1 LPPLIDAQ
9 GPNKRGDKPPFLTC
23 NASLILTLRKS
34 LSMELKLAFIGF
46 GNAARAFARIL
57 GERELELE
65 FRYGL
70 RWQTT
75 AIATANHGCITSD
88 AWIDLIQAAGCVER
102 GGNLAELPESIA
114 AADPLEIIESCNA
127 DILFETTTL
136 NAVDGEPATTHIR
149 SALTRGIHV
158 VTANKGPIAFAYSEL
173 KSVAAAFGASFR
185 FEGTVMDGAPV
196 FNLVEKCLPGVRVLG
211 FSGVLNST
219 TNLILTGM
227 ESGRS
232 FEQSLAEARRRGI
245 SEANADY
252 DIDGWD
258 AAVKAVALANV
269 LMGADS
275 RPVDVDR
282 KGIRNIRVEDIERAA
297 RSGMAI
303 RLVARG
309 ERSID
314 SVKLTVAPEL
324 VPVSSVLGSV
334 CGTSNVLVLETDL
347 MGEIAIV
354 EKDPGVEQT
363 AYALLSDMIQIHE
376 YLA

>member
-1 LPPLIDAQ
+1 MNLQ
-9 GPNKRGDKPPFLTC
+9 
-23 NASLILTLRKS
+23 
-34 LSMELKLAFIGF
+34 LAFIGF
-46 GNAARAFARIL
+46 GKVARAFARML
-57 GERELELE
+57 GDHQPALAMK
-65 FRYGL
+65 YGL
-70 RWQTT
+70 RWKTT
-75 AIATANHGCITSD
+75 AIATASHGCIIST
-88 AWIDLIQAAGCVER
+88 AGIDLLQAAGCVER

-114 AADPLEIIESCNA
+114 AADPLAIIERCNA
-127 DILFETTTL
+127 DILFETTPL

-173 KSVAAAFGASFR
+173 KSLAEAGASFR

-196 FNLVEKCLPGVRVLG
+196 FNLVEYCLPGVRVLG

-232 FEQSLAEARRRGI
+232 FEECLAEARRRGI
-245 SEANADY
+245 AEANADY

-269 LMGADS
+269 LMHADS

-282 KGIRNIRVEDIERAA
+282 KGIRNVKGEDIEQAA

-309 ERSID
+309 KRSID
-314 SVKLTVAPEL
+314 SVKLTVAPEW
-324 VPVSSVLGSV
+324 VPVTSALGSV

-354 EKDPGVEQT
+354 ENDPGVEQT

>member
-1 LPPLIDAQ
+1 MNLQ
-9 GPNKRGDKPPFLTC
+9 
-23 NASLILTLRKS
+23 
-34 LSMELKLAFIGF
+34 LAFIGF
-46 GNAARAFARIL
+46 GNVARAFARML
-57 GERELELE
+57 AEHKLELE

-70 RWQTT
+70 RCRTT

-88 AWIDLIQAAGCVER
+88 AGIDLIQAAACVER
-102 GGNLAELPESIA
+102 GGGLAELPESTA
-114 AADPLEIIESCNA
+114 ASDPLAVIESCNA
-127 DILFETTTL
+127 DILFETTPL
-136 NAVDGEPATTHIR
+136 SAVDGEPATTHIR

-173 KSVAAAFGASFR
+173 KSLAAEAGTRFR

-196 FNLVEKCLPGVRVLG
+196 FNLAEQCLPGVRVLG

-232 FEQSLAEARRRGI
+232 FEESLAEARRRGI
-245 SEANADY
+245 AEANSDY

-258 AAVKAVALANV
+258 AAMKAVALANV
-269 LMGADS
+269 LMHADS

-282 KGIRNIRVEDIERAA
+282 DGIRNIRVEDIERAA
-297 RSGMAI
+297 RSGMVI

-309 ERSID
+309 KRSID
-314 SVKLTVAPEL
+314 GVKLTVAPEW
-324 VPVSSVLGSV
+324 VPITSTLGSV
-334 CGTSNVLVLETDL
+334 CGTSNVLMLETDL
-347 MGEIAIV
+347 MGEIAIL
-354 EKDPGVEQT
+354 ENEPGTGQT

>member
-1 LPPLIDAQ
+1 MNLQ
-9 GPNKRGDKPPFLTC
+9 
-23 NASLILTLRKS
+23 
-34 LSMELKLAFIGF
+34 LAFIGF
-46 GNAARAFARIL
+46 GNVARAFARM
-57 GERELELE
+57 LEDHQQALSVK
-65 FRYGL
+65 YGL
-70 RWQTT
+70 RWKTT
-75 AIATANHGCITSD
+75 AIATANHGCITSSTG
-88 AWIDLIQAAGCVER
+88 IDLIHAADCVER
-102 GGNLAELPESIA
+102 GADLAELPESIA
-114 AADPLEIIESCNA
+114 AADPLAVIESCNA
-127 DILFETTTL
+127 DILFETTPL
-136 NAVDGEPATTHIR
+136 NADDGEPATTHIR
-149 SALTRGIHV
+149 SALARGIHV

-173 KSVAAAFGASFR
+173 KSVAAASGTSFR

-196 FNLVEKCLPGVRVLG
+196 FNLVEQCLPGVRVLG

-232 FEQSLAEARRRGI
+232 FEECLAEARRRGI
-245 SEANADY
+245 AEANADY

-258 AAVKAVALANV
+258 AAMKAVSLANV
-269 LMGADS
+269 LMYADS
-275 RPVDVDR
+275 RPVGVDR
-282 KGIRNIRVEDIERAA
+282 EGIRNVRVEDIERAA
-297 RSGMAI
+297 RSGKAI

-309 ERSID
+309 KRSTD
-314 SVKLTVAPEL
+314 GVKLAVAPEW
-324 VPVSSVLGSV
+324 VPLTSALGSV

>member
-88 AWIDLIQAAGCVER
+88 AWIDLIQAAGCV
-102 GGNLAELPESIA
+102 
-114 AADPLEIIESCNA
+114 IESCNA

-196 FNLVEKCLPGVRVLG
+196 FNLVEKCLPGARVLG

-232 FEQSLAEARRRGI
+232 FEECLGEARRRGI
-245 SEANADY
+245 AEANADY